1 MDANRA
7 VRSPAALVNPF
18 TSIEDSLAGT
28 GAFRNPGRER
38 TLRHQGASPL

>member
-7 VRSPAALVNPF
+7 VGSPAALVNPF

-28 GAFRNPGRER
+28 GAFRNPVRKGTFGRHG
-38 TLRHQGASPL
+38 TSPL